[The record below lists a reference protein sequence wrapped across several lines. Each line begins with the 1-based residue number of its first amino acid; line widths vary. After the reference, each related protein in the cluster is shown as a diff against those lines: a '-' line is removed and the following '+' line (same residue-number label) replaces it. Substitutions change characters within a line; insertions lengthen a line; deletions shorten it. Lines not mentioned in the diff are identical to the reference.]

1 MLKLQRVATNLSGLA
16 GQCFENGNLG
26 NTFREGKK
34 SVQRTSST
42 AAIKATLEEKFGNDK
57 SLPFTCFTC
66 VQVVVVVF

>member
-42 AAIKATLEEKFGNDK
+42 AAIKAILEEKFANVK
-57 SLPFTCFTC
+57 SLSFPCFHT
-66 VQVVVVVF
+66 VQVLVSAV